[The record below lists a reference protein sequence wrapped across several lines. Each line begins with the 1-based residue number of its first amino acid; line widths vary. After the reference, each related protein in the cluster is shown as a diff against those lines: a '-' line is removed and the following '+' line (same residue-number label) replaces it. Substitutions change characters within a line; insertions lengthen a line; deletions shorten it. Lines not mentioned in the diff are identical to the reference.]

1 MSACYIMNIVVAQE
15 ARSTP
20 GNTAKPEIAAG
31 MASFNNS
38 RLNGLKQYQILWD
51 GEVA

>member
-1 MSACYIMNIVVAQE
+1 MSIVVAQE
-15 ARSTP
+15 ARHTP
-20 GNTAKPEIAAG
+20 SNTAKPEIAAG
-31 MASFNNS
+31 RASFNNS